1 MRWEDI
7 RHQYPHQWLLIEALK
22 AHSEAGKRV
31 LDQLSV
37 IGIFPDS
44 VTAMKGYVQ
53 LHDENFD
60 RELYVFHTDRE
71 QLDVPE
77 YAGVDA

>member
-1 MRWEDI
+1 MQWEEI
-7 RHQYPHQWLLIEALK
+7 RHQYPHQWLLIEAVR

-44 VTAMKGYVQ
+44 VTAMKGHLQ
-53 LHDENFD
+53 LHNENFD

-71 QLDVPE
+71 QLEVSEP
-77 YAGVDA
+77 AWLDA

>member
-1 MRWEDI
+1 MCWQDI
-7 RHQYPHQWLLIEALK
+7 RNQYPHQWLLIEALR
-22 AHSEAGKRV
+22 AHSEAGRRV

-37 IGIFPDS
+37 IGTFPDS
-44 VTAMKGYVQ
+44 VTAMKGYLQ

-71 QLDVPE
+71 ELDVPE
-77 YAGVDA
+77 PAWLDA